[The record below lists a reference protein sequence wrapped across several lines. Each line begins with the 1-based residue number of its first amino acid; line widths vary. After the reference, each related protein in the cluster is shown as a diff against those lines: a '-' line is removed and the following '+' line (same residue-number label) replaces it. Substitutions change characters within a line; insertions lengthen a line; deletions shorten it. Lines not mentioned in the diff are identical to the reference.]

1 MSLYTGTPNPVP
13 CLSLSMQAYRNC
25 IFCQKL
31 HIDYAHLLL
40 YVARCKNA
48 RIRVFHSE
56 ESCPSDMRFQAMQ
69 HILEIIGNHYG

>member
-1 MSLYTGTPNPVP
+1 MSLYNAIPHPAP

-25 IFCQKL
+25 IFCQEL

-40 YVARCKNA
+40 YVARCKNI

-56 ESCPSDMRFQAMQ
+56 ESCPSDMQFQ
-69 HILEIIGNHYG
+69 HILEIIGNHYE